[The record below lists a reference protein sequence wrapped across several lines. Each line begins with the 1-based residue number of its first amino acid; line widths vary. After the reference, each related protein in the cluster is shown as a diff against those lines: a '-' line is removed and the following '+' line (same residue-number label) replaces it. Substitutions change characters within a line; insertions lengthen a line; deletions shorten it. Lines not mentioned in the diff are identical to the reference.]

1 MTFSLKPRFHLIA
14 LLGVSQLLV
23 SAPSAYA
30 ATDAQQRALYTKA
43 KAAFNKGDSV
53 LADRLTQQLGDYP
66 LVPYLTVR
74 QIKRDI
80 SRLDDQSV
88 KQFVVA
94 NRATPFGDDVQIARL
109 NNLKSQQN
117 WTAYLSAFEDYP
129 LSKSKYQCDKAYAT
143 LATGKIQEAMTLA
156 DSMWVV
162 GYSQD
167 SACDPLFAEWMKKG
181 HPTSDQGKA
190 RFWNAVSSKNFSIA
204 KYAEKFI
211 TDTADKQDAALF
223 WKVQNDLSLIEDKSL
238 LHDNKPE
245 HGIILAYA
253 VRELARKD
261 IHAAAD
267 VWIRD
272 RHRLA
277 VTPEKQHAL
286 NDYFG
291 KRYAKGFRSNA
302 KQVLAKLDPDFKEGE
317 LTEWRIR
324 LELADKDW
332 KGALG
337 LITLLPDDM
346 RSSDRWRYWR
356 ETLKARLDSNYTPD
370 YSQVVKERSFYGFL
384 ASELSNDPF
393 RMNHRPANI
402 TEEQKARILGLPA
415 MQRMRELLSFGLEY
429 NARVEWNAL
438 VKQLDESDK
447 HAAAHIA
454 YDWGWYDQAIRGA
467 ALVKAW
473 DDLDIRFPKPHLP
486 LFAELATARNI
497 NRTWAIAIARQESA
511 YHQTAR
517 SRVGARGLM
526 QLMPATARETAKK
539 YDIDYKHPDEL
550 FQLRTNVEL
559 GTAYLSQM
567 LERFDG
573 NTVYA
578 TAAYNAGPHR
588 VKRWL
593 EQRGDLP
600 LDAWIETIPFDETRK
615 YVQNVLTYRVIY
627 DVLSSNP
634 SRLLNDKETASLA
647 LSSLN
652 LKKGPLETKVPSTQ
666 IQ

>member
-1 MTFSLKPRFHLIA
+1 MKLSFKPRHHLIA
-14 LLGVSQLLV
+14 ILGVTQLLTA
-23 SAPSAYA
+23 APSIYA
-30 ATDAQQRALYTKA
+30 ATDAQQRSLYTKA
-43 KAAFNKGDSV
+43 KAAFDKGDV
-53 LADRLTQQLGDYP
+53 ILANRLTQQLGDYP

-74 QIKRDI
+74 QLKRDI
-80 SRLDDQSV
+80 RTLDDQYVS
-88 KQFVVA
+88 QFVVE
-94 NRATPFGDDVQIARL
+94 NRTTPFGDDIQIARL
-109 NNLKSQQN
+109 NNLKQQN
-117 WTAYLSAFEDYP
+117 NWAGYLAAFDDYP
-129 LSKSKYQCDKAYAT
+129 LSRSKYQCDKAYAT
-143 LATGKIQEAMTLA
+143 LATGNRKEAMTLA

-167 SACDPLFAEWMKKG
+167 NACDPLFAEWMKQG
-181 HPTSDQGKA
+181 HPTSDQGKT
-190 RFWNAVSSKNFSIA
+190 RFWNAITNKNFSIA
-204 KYAEKFI
+204 KYSEKFI
-211 TDTADKQDAALF
+211 TKAADQQDAALF
-223 WKVQNDLSLIEDKSL
+223 WKVQQDVSLIDDKSL
-238 LHDNKPE
+238 LQNKKPE

-261 IHAAAD
+261 IHQAAD

-277 VTPEKQHAL
+277 VTPEKLHDL

-302 KQVLAKLDPDFKEGE
+302 KQMLAKIDPDFKEGE

-324 LELADKDW
+324 LELADKNW
-332 KGALG
+332 KGALS
-337 LITLLPDDM
+337 LISLLPGEM
-346 RSSDRWRYWR
+346 QTNDRWGYWS
-356 ETLKARLDSNYTPD
+356 ETLKARLNKSYTPD

-402 TEEQKARILGLPA
+402 TTEQKARLTALPA
-415 MQRMRELLSFGLEY
+415 MQRMHELLAFGLEY

-438 VKQLDESDK
+438 VKQLSEADK

-454 YDWGWYDQAIRGA
+454 FDWGWYDQAIRGA

-539 YDIDYKHPDEL
+539 YDIDYTNPDQL
-550 FQLRTNVEL
+550 FTLRTNVEL

-573 NTVYA
+573 NHIYA

-634 SRLLNDKETASLA
+634 SRLLSEKETASLV

-652 LKKGPLETKVPSTQ
+652 LKNSASATKEQNTQ
-666 IQ
+666 VQ